1 MPWPAQIP
9 IDFSASGDNIVVA
22 AADASHRVKVWRL
35 FLVVS
40 ADTILTFQS
49 DTTELSGPISMK
61 ANGAIVFDMI
71 PGTRDTNTPWF
82 RTELGEDFV
91 INQTGTA
98 QVSGTIYYS
107 VGAPVD

>member
-1 MPWPAQIP
+1 MPWPAETP
-9 IDFSASGDNIVVA
+9 INFSAGGANVVVPVGNPA
-22 AADASHRVKVWRL
+22 HRVKVWRL

-40 ADTILTFQS
+40 ADTVLTFQS
-49 DTTELSGPISMK
+49 NSTPLSGPLSMK

-82 RTELGEDFV
+82 RTEVGEDFV
-91 INQTGTA
+91 INQSGSA
-98 QVSGTIYYS
+98 QVSGTVYYS